1 MARAADAGVGKL
13 LLPNIDSS
21 TAADVLACCDRYP
34 AYCLPMMGLHPTS
47 VKENYREELA
57 FVEKTLDENPGRFV
71 AVGEVGLDLYWD
83 TTFAEQQKD
92 ALERQ
97 IRMAI
102 DRDLPLSIHC
112 RDAFPELFDVLF
124 KFRGQ
129 DKFRGVIHS
138 FSGTHDDALRLLSL
152 DTFMFGGPM
161 DIFLVDS
168 LIIVNDFMGQEY
180 AFHIFSKATGI
191 HVKNFGKR
199 GRGPGELV
207 SVSSAAVYNGS
218 LVAYDANLKKMLIY
232 NLKDVMSGEKVYDR
246 EYSLVGTTDN
256 MVLQV
261 IPAYDNFILAGNSG
275 DFGAKAPRKPMII
288 SE

>member
-1 MARAADAGVGKL
+1 MEKIIDTHSHIYLPEFASDLDDVVARAADAGVGKL

-21 TAADVLACCDRYP
+21 TAADVLACCDRFP

-83 TTFAEQQKD
+83 TTFAEQQKE

-152 DTFMFGGPM
+152 DTFMFG
-161 DIFLVDS
+161 
-168 LIIVNDFMGQEY
+168 VNGTVTFRKSGLPAVLRSCVPAGRVLLETDCPY
-180 AFHIFSKATGI
+180 LAP
-191 HVKNFGKR
+191 VPYR
-199 GRGPGELV
+199 GRRNE
-207 SVSSAAVYNGS
+207 SAYVVCVLRKLAEVYD
-218 LVAYDANLKKMLIY
+218 LPE
-232 NLKDVMSGEKVYDR
+232 DVMAR
-246 EYSLVGTTDN
+246 QTTEN
-256 MVLQV
+256 
-261 IPAYDNFILAGNSG
+261 ALAL
-275 DFGAKAPRKPMII
+275 FGRI
-288 SE
+288 

>member
-1 MARAADAGVGKL
+1 MEKIIDTHSHIYLPEFASDLDDVVARAADAGVGKL

-83 TTFAEQQKD
+83 TIFAEQQKE

-112 RDAFPELFDVLF
+112 RDAFPDRMVVCGRVASGDQFISTAQQKAIIRE
-124 KFRGQ
+124 KFNPVCVEMEGAAVGHICSLYQ
-129 DKFRGVIHS
+129 KPFVIIRCMS
-138 FSGTHDDALRLLSL
+138 DMADDSGKQTAEFNEETAGH
-152 DTFMFGGPM
+152 T
-161 DIFLVDS
+161 
-168 LIIVNDFMGQEY
+168 
-180 AFHIFSKATGI
+180 
-191 HVKNFGKR
+191 
-199 GRGPGELV
+199 
-207 SVSSAAVYNGS
+207 SAAV
-218 LVAYDANLKKMLIY
+218 VANLVKW
-232 NLKDVMSGEKVYDR
+232 
-246 EYSLVGTTDN
+246 
-256 MVLQV
+256 LQ
-261 IPAYDNFILAGNSG
+261 
-275 DFGAKAPRKPMII
+275 
-288 SE
+288 